1 MVFEKISGRVY
12 QFYIFNSV
20 APRGRPEWGFKKPE
34 PEPDF
39 LSRIPVL
46 INRNRIFSF
55 PIRFLINRN
64 RNFER
69 SIRFLI
75 NRNRNSGW
83 LPDFRFSIRFGHP
96 LSLGSGMCTSYKH
109 AYIQNKHIQ
118 RIHTSLILL
127 TTALYAHASRSI
139 CLSFLP
145 DFICLNPVLID
156 QNRNF
161 KNPIRFLINRNRNF
175 ENSFRFLINRNRNSG
190 KVPEFRFLI
199 RFRSSPNSRLI
210 ACQSWL
216 DIPY

>member
-1 MVFEKISGRVY
+1 MVF
-12 QFYIFNSV
+12 SV
-20 APRGRPEWGFKKPE
+20 LVWSQVLFRGRPEWGFKKPE

-39 LSRIPVL
+39 LNWIPVL

-83 LPDFRFSIRFGHP
+83 LPDFRFLIRFGH
-96 LSLGSGMCTSYKH
+96 LISLGSGMCNRYKH
-109 AYIQNKHIQ
+109 AYLQNNQIQ
-118 RIHTSLILL
+118 RIHTCLILL
-127 TTALYAHASRSI
+127 TTALYAHASLFI

-156 QNRNF
+156 RNRIF
-161 KNPIRFLINRNRNF
+161 KSPIRFLIDRNRNF
-175 ENSFRFLINRNRNSG
+175 EKSFRFLINRNRNSG

-199 RFRSSPNSRLI
+199 RFRSSPRTKRW
-210 ACQSWL
+210 C
-216 DIPY
+216 